1 MTLAAGRVARVGCR
15 SAYPGRV
22 QLSVP
27 WGKKK
32 VEDAPVD
39 ETYAERPGA
48 KNRPTPKR
56 RDQEAARKQPLVVS
70 DRKQARDRDKQKRRE
85 ALARQRQAMVTGDD
99 ANLPLRDKGPER
111 RFIRDYIDAR
121 WSVGEIVLPIMVIV
135 LALSFLRTSWA
146 LMTVFVLTYGLIAVA
161 IIDAILM
168 WRRIK
173 ARLVAKFGP
182 SHVPQGATM
191 YAVMRAFQ
199 LRPTRMPKPQVKRGE
214 YPS

>member
-1 MTLAAGRVARVGCR
+1 M
-15 SAYPGRV
+15 

-32 VEDAPVD
+32 VEDEPVVETQD
-39 ETYAERPGA
+39 ERLGA
-48 KNRPTPKR
+48 KNRPTPRR
-56 RDQEAARKQPLVVS
+56 RDQEAARKQPLVVT
-70 DRKQARDRDKQKRRE
+70 DRKSARDRDKQKRRE
-85 ALARQRQAMVTGDD
+85 VLARQRQAMVTGDD
-99 ANLPLRDKGPER
+99 AHLPARDKGPER
-111 RFIRDYIDAR
+111 RFIRDYVDAR
-121 WSVGEIVLPIMVIV
+121 WSVGEIVLPIMVVV

-173 ARLVAKFGP
+173 ARLTAKFGADRIP
-182 SHVPQGATM
+182 SGATM

-199 LRPTRMPKPQVKRGE
+199 LRPTRMPKPQVKRGD